1 MSMQPFEYAVLRYV
15 HDPVANECLNIG
27 IVAFSRGAAGVFF
40 DSRFEQRYGRLS
52 EAFSGFNG
60 ENFRLFVSRIQRH
73 VEHECTKLNESALF
87 QPDTASLDERL
98 NRIIPDRGMSFKFGE
113 IGTGI
118 TEDPAAELGHL
129 FNRFVTSQYE
139 RSQPDNRNDEAV
151 WNTFRAPLKAHR
163 VLDKLVEKTFT
174 ADEFEFTFPHAF
186 KNGKWHV
193 LESASFDYVRAEQV
207 KQKATNYL
215 GIGSALSRNT
225 EIGKMYLLLGK
236 PTRESHLEQYERAKR
251 LLSEHLQIEHV
262 LIEEQDA
269 DELAAGVAEF
279 MKDHPSE

>member
-1 MSMQPFEYAVLRYV
+1 MSTQPFEYAVLRYV

-27 IVAFSRGAAGVFF
+27 IVVFSRSGKGIFF

-60 ENFRLFVSRIQRH
+60 ENFRRFVNRIQRH
-73 VEHECTKLNESALF
+73 VEHSCSKLNESALF
-87 QPDTASLDERL
+87 QPGTASLGEML
-98 NRIIPDRGMSFKFGE
+98 SEMVPDSGLSFRFGE
-113 IGTGI
+113 VCSGI
-118 TEDPAAELGHL
+118 TDDPAAELGHL
-129 FNRFVTSQYE
+129 FYRFVTSQCE
-139 RSQPDNRNDEAV
+139 REQGENRNDEAV
-151 WNTFRAPLKAHR
+151 WNTFKAPLKAHR

-174 ADEFEFTFPHAF
+174 ADDFDYTFPHAF

-193 LESASFDYVRAEQV
+193 LESASFDYVRADQV

-215 GIGSALSRNT
+215 GIGSALSRNS

-236 PTRESHLEQYERAKR
+236 PTRESHLVQYERAKR

-269 DELAAGVAEF
+269 DELAATVAEF
-279 MKDHPSE
+279 MDGHPSE

>member
-1 MSMQPFEYAVLRYV
+1 MSMQPLEYAVLKYV

-27 IVAFSRGAAGVFF
+27 IVVFSRDHEKVFF

-60 ENFRLFVSRIQRH
+60 ENFRRFVNRIQRQ
-73 VEHECTKLNESALF
+73 VEHSCTKLNESALF
-87 QPDTASLDERL
+87 QSRTSSLSEML
-98 NRIIPDRGMSFKFGE
+98 NEIIPDPGLSFRFGE
-113 IGTGI
+113 VCVGLTD
-118 TEDPAAELGHL
+118 DPSAELGHL
-129 FNRFVTSQYE
+129 FYRFVTSQCE
-139 RSQPDNRNDEAV
+139 REQVDTRNDEAV
-151 WNTFRAPLKAHR
+151 WNTFKAPLKAHR
-163 VLDKLVEKTFT
+163 VLDKLVEKTFM
-174 ADEFEFTFPHAF
+174 ADEFEYTFPHAF

-193 LESASFDYVRAEQV
+193 LESASFDYVRAEHV

-215 GIGSALSRNT
+215 GIGSALSRNP

-236 PTRESHLEQYERAKR
+236 PSRQSHLEQYERAKR

-269 DELAAGVAEF
+269 DELAATVAGF
-279 MKDHPSE
+279 MEEHPPE

>member
-27 IVAFSRGAAGVFF
+27 IVVFSRSDVGVFF

-60 ENFRLFVSRIQRH
+60 ENFRRFVSRIQRH
-73 VEHECTKLNESALF
+73 VEHSCTKLNESALF
-87 QPDTASLDERL
+87 QRYATSLSEML
-98 NRIIPDRGMSFKFGE
+98 NEIIPDPGLSFRFGE
-113 IGTGI
+113 VCAGI
-118 TEDPAAELGHL
+118 TEDPSTELDHL
-129 FNRFVTSQYE
+129 FYRFITSQCE
-139 RSQPDNRNDEAV
+139 RSQVDNRNDEAV
-151 WNTFRAPLKAHR
+151 WNTFKAPLKAHR
-163 VLDKLVEKTFT
+163 VLDRLVEKTFT
-174 ADEFEFTFPHAF
+174 ADEFEYTFPHAF

-193 LESASFDYVRAEQV
+193 LESASFDYVRPEQV

-215 GIGSALSRNT
+215 GIGSALSKNP

-236 PTRESHLEQYERAKR
+236 PTRESHLKQYERAKR
-251 LLSEHLQIEHV
+251 LLSEHLQIDHV

-269 DELAAGVAEF
+269 DELAETVAGF
-279 MKDHPSE
+279 MQEHPPE